1 LAKARIEARYI
12 YDKDHSLEHFENAVK
27 QRSVVPQAD
36 QYGLALALLRH
47 EKPQQALNIIEK
59 LIAESHDN
67 LFYIDTLTD
76 VLIALEKP
84 QEAVKELQQRL
95 VNLPRN
101 PVIVL
106 NLANAAIEAEQFDYA
121 TELLRDFMLLNPD
134 HLLSHQLLS
143 DAYAKSDPAVKGRTS
158 AIRTIAL
165 VEQSPA
171 AKFR

>member
-1 LAKARIEARYI
+1 M
-12 YDKDHSLEHFENAVK
+12 
-27 QRSVVPQAD
+27 
-36 QYGLALALLRH
+36 
-47 EKPQQALNIIEK
+47 
-59 LIAESHDN
+59 IAESHDN

-143 DAYAKSDPAVKGRTS
+143 DAYAKSNQYLEMHQMKAEVFALYAAFPQ
-158 AIRTIAL
+158 AIDELQHAYNFTGESHLEKQRIRARIQQL
-165 VEQSPA
+165 RDEQA
-171 AKFR
+171 RLERLL